1 MRIRAMGM
9 VPLTGIVALLMA
21 TGAQAHPR
29 GGVVANGGNTC
40 SGGGR
45 ILRGTVGQPGVGVSG
60 GATRI
65 VCSGFWCFGGSRVV
79 AVDDG
84 GGPGGG
90 PGSSLPKELAFSPPV
105 PNPTHGDSRF
115 TLALPAAARVSLTV
129 YDVSGRQ
136 LGETV
141 SQEMD
146 AGYHQLFWR
155 APQGH
160 SGVFFAR
167 LAVDGAIRMERRIVL
182 VR

>member
-1 MRIRAMGM
+1 MRTHGTVRAM
-9 VPLTGIVALLMA
+9 TGLLALLVA
-21 TGAQAHPR
+21 TTASAHPSGR
-29 GGVVANGGNTC
+29 VVANGGTT
-40 SGGGR
+40 STGGGR
-45 ILRGTVGQPGVGVSG
+45 ILYGTVGQAAVGVSG
-60 GATRI
+60 GASRI

-84 GGPGGG
+84 GGPPGG
-90 PGSSLPKELAFSPPV
+90 PGASLPKELAFGLPA
-105 PNPTHGDSRF
+105 PNPTRGDTRF
-115 TLALPAAARVSLTV
+115 TLALPKAASVSLTV

-141 SQEMD
+141 SQVMD

-155 APQGH
+155 APEGH

-167 LAVDGAIRMERRIVL
+167 LEVDGAVKGQRRIVL

>member
-1 MRIRAMGM
+1 MRFQSAF
-9 VPLTGIVALLMA
+9 GIVALAMVLLHVA
-21 TGAQAHPR
+21 ALAHPR
-29 GGVVANGGNTC
+29 GGVVGNGGNTC

-45 ILRGTVGQPGVGVSG
+45 VLTGTVGQPAVGVSG

-79 AVDDG
+79 AVGDG
-84 GGPGGG
+84 NGSGGPD
-90 PGSSLPKELAFSPPV
+90 PALPKELSFSPPA

-115 TLALPAAARVSLTV
+115 TLALPKAARVSLTV

-141 SQEMD
+141 SQEME
-146 AGYHQLFWR
+146 AGWHQLFWR
-155 APQGH
+155 APEGH

-167 LAVDGAIRMERRIVL
+167 LEVDGATRAERRIVL

>member
-1 MRIRAMGM
+1 MRARPMMM
-9 VPLTGIVALLMA
+9 VPIAGIVVLLMA
-21 TGAQAHPR
+21 TGALAHPR

-40 SGGGR
+40 TGGGLT
-45 ILRGTVGQPGVGVSG
+45 LRGTVGQPVVGVSG

-84 GGPGGG
+84 PGGG
-90 PGSSLPKELAFSPPV
+90 SGPSLPKELSFSLPV

-115 TLALPAAARVSLTV
+115 TLALPKGARVSLTV

-146 AGYHQLFWR
+146 AGYHQMFWR
-155 APQGH
+155 APEGH

-167 LAVDGAIRMERRIVL
+167 LAVDGAIQAERRIVL

>member
-1 MRIRAMGM
+1 MKGRST
-9 VPLTGIVALLMA
+9 PGIVVLALVLLTA
-21 TGAQAHPR
+21 SSALAHPR
-29 GGVVANGGNTC
+29 GGVLANGGNRC
-40 SGGGR
+40 FGGGK
-45 ILRGTVGQPGVGVSG
+45 ILTGTVGQTAVGVSG
-60 GATRI
+60 SATRI

-84 GGPGGG
+84 GGPGGDTG
-90 PGSSLPKELAFSPPV
+90 RALPKELSFSPPA

-115 TLALPAAARVSLTV
+115 TLALPRAARVSLTV

-141 SQEMD
+141 TQEMD
-146 AGYHQLFWR
+146 AGWHQLSWR
-155 APQGH
+155 ASDGH

-167 LAVDGAIRMERRIVL
+167 LTVDGAVQAERRIVL